1 MKVLIVNP
9 SFWIYGGAERV
20 IVKLAN
26 YLTDHNHQC
35 TILTTQMIQE
45 VRKDIKETRLIF
57 TKNVEEMAEWLGK
70 IHQDFDVINYH
81 NDPVQLLHF
90 GKKTKSVWM
99 CNEPPQICLDGR
111 DLSTEQKD
119 AVKFIQKVIV
129 ADKFNQDRFKK
140 IYGMDSEIINYG
152 VDYKFWQ
159 KGDGEKFRKKHE
171 IPKDAFVITQVGFIH
186 PMKNQMRTI
195 KIFQEVKKKIPN
207 AKLVL
212 AGYETPHK
220 MRLEDYIFENNLQ
233 ADIIFTG
240 LVPQEEVRDIYHGSD
255 IALFPIKEQ
264 GGWLS
269 IFDAM
274 ACGLPVYVSE
284 EATCSSI
291 LKEANIGCVCETDED
306 FVHAIITNKDQKIN
320 HAEWVKENL
329 SWDKFCEKMLEAFD
343 VPHI

>member
-1 MKVLIVNP
+1 MKILICNP
-9 SFWIYGGAERV
+9 SLWIYGGAERV

-26 YLTDHNHQC
+26 YLTNHNHTC
-35 TILTTQMIQE
+35 TILTTQMLPEIRKDLIE
-45 VRKDIKETRLIF
+45 TRLILCKDIKEI
-57 TKNVEEMAEWLGK
+57 ADWIDK

-90 GKKTKSVWM
+90 GKKTPAVWM
-99 CNEPPQICLDGR
+99 CNEPPSFCLDGGELPK
-111 DLSTEQKD
+111 DQKE
-119 AVKFIQKVIV
+119 VIKFIQKIVV

-140 IYGMDSEIINYG
+140 IYDRDSEIINYG

-159 KGDGEKFRKKHE
+159 KGDGEKFRKKYDL
-171 IPKDAFVITQVGFIH
+171 KDAFVMTQVGFIS

-220 MRLEDYIFENNLQ
+220 MQLEDYIFENNLQ
-233 ADIIFTG
+233 EDIIFTG
-240 LVPQEEVRDIYHGSD
+240 FVSQEEVRDIYHGSSLA
-255 IALFPIKEQ
+255 IFPIKTQ

-274 ACGLPVYVSE
+274 ACGLAVYVSK

-291 LKEANIGCVCETDED
+291 LKEAKIGTVCETDED
-306 FVHAIITNKDQKIN
+306 FVNAVNVKVENNSK
-320 HAEWVKENL
+320 WVKENL
-329 SWDKFCEKMLEAFD
+329 SWDKFCEKMLGVFNETLSD
-343 VPHI
+343 